1 MKSDGKLPALLTV
14 AQASA
19 IVIGIVVGIGVFKTP
34 PIVAANASSEAMFIG
49 LWVLGGLL
57 TLIGALCYAE
67 LAAADPSPGGEYNFL
82 NRAYGDEVGFLF
94 MWGRIS
100 VMQTG
105 AIAAVGF
112 AYGDYAATLVPLGTY
127 GSAIHAASAVLAL
140 SLLQIFGTGTSGRF
154 QVALTAVSVALIL
167 LLAAAGLMTD
177 PAPEVGPGV
186 PSNQTG
192 AAGLA
197 MVFILLTYGGWNE
210 AAYLSGEIRD
220 VRKNMSRVLVLGTG
234 VIAILYVIL
243 NLSLLYSMGLEKLA
257 AQKTVTGPLEELFGP
272 LGSGLAGLIICIAAL
287 STLNGTLFTGAR
299 SIFALGRTVIPFA
312 PLARTRRTADTPAA
326 AILFQAAIS
335 LLLIG
340 FGAMQRDGFTAMVEY
355 TAPTFWAFMLLVG
368 MSLFIFRQRDP
379 ARTLPYK
386 VPLYPITPLIFCA
399 TSAYLLYASV
409 AYTGWG
415 GMIGV
420 MILLLGIPIHW
431 WARSKG
437 KPALA
442 T

>member
-1 MKSDGKLPALLTV
+1 VKSDGKLPALLTV

-19 IVIGIVVGIGVFKTP
+19 IVIGIVVGIGIFKTP
-34 PIVAANASSEAMFIG
+34 PIVAANAGSETMFLG

-57 TLIGALCYAE
+57 TLVGALCYAE
-67 LAAADPSPGGEYNFL
+67 LAAADPSPGGEYRFL
-82 NRAYGDEVGFLF
+82 SRAYGDEVGFLF

-112 AYGDYAATLVPLGTY
+112 AYGDYASTLIPLGTY

-140 SLLQIFGTGTSGRF
+140 SFLQIIGTGTSGRF
-154 QVALTAVSVALIL
+154 QVALTVVSVALIL
-167 LLAAAGLMTD
+167 LLAAAGLIGEPSPKTS
-177 PAPEVGPGV
+177 AEVS
-186 PSNQTG
+186 SNQSG
-192 AAGLA
+192 VGLA
-197 MVFILLTYGGWNE
+197 MVFILVTYGGWNE

-220 VRKNMSRVLVLGTG
+220 VRKNMSRVLVLGTL
-234 VIAILYVIL
+234 VVVALYVVL
-243 NLSLLYSMGLEKLA
+243 NVSLLYSMGLERLA
-257 AQKTVTGPLEELFGP
+257 AQKTVTGPLQELFGP
-272 LGSGLAGLIICIAAL
+272 LGGGLAGMIICIAAL

-312 PLARTRRTADTPAA
+312 RLARTHTTTDTPAA

-335 LLLIG
+335 LLLIAV
-340 FGAMQRDGFTAMVEY
+340 GAMQRDGFTAMVEY

-368 MSLFIFRQRDP
+368 MSLFIFRYREP
-379 ARTLPYK
+379 GRALPLE
-386 VPLYPITPLIFCA
+386 VPLYPITPVIFCA
-399 TSAYLLYASV
+399 TSGYLLYASV

-415 GMIGV
+415 GLIGV
-420 MILLLGIPIHW
+420 AILLLGIPLHRW
-431 WARSKG
+431 VRSKG

-442 T
+442 